1 MEKAINIADLSKKR
15 VLILDGAM
23 GTAIQQHRLNADDF
37 KYPGSDKPLPG
48 CNEVLSLSRPDVIEG
63 IHSAY
68 IDAGADI
75 IETNTFNGTPFAL
88 KDYGLEDKAYDL
100 NLAAVKV
107 ARKAIDKADRKVFL
121 AGSIG
126 PTGRS
131 ASFSPS
137 VDDPAYRVSVFEDFV
152 DAYRIQLKGLLD
164 GGVDMLLVETIF
176 DTLVAKAALTAIKE
190 EFDERKIALPVMVS
204 ATFSDKSR
212 RTLSGQSLEA
222 FVASLA
228 PYPVFSLG
236 VNCSTGAAEMIPLI
250 KDMAKLSPVRASAHP
265 NAGFPDH
272 DGHYTQTPEQLAELM
287 KPVLEAGMLNVVGGC
302 CGTRPEHIKALA
314 EAAKTAVP
322 RPEKTSEHV
331 LALSAWDVLNI
342 PLKHQFITVG
352 ERANVA
358 GSRKFA
364 RLIKEEKYEEAIALT
379 RKQVEEGA
387 QIIDVCMDD
396 PMIDAPVAMRTFLR
410 LIAADPVTARV
421 PVMIDSSAWEVI
433 EAALPELQGRGIV
446 NSISLKEGEAE
457 FLRRARHIHDMGAA
471 VMVMLFDEHGQ
482 ADSFTRKCSVAE
494 RAYRLLTEK
503 TAIKPETII
512 FDPNILSIATGI
524 DEHDLYARDFIRA
537 VKWIKTRFP
546 KVKVSGGLS
555 NLSFAFRGNNPL
567 RKAMHTIFLELA
579 VEAGLDMAIVNPAM
593 EMSTAGIPDKAKA
606 IIKEALLVE
615 KGDGPAARK
624 TLIELAMSGSL
635 DSEGGSRKSEVR
647 SESWRSE
654 KVEERIS
661 LALVR
666 GDDSYLADD
675 LTEAGLENALELVEG
690 PLMGGMSRVGEL
702 FGEGK
707 VFLPQVVRSAR
718 IMKKAVD
725 ILRPYLVETD
735 ESAKNTRGTVVI
747 ATVKGDVHDIGKNI
761 VSLVLQ
767 CNHFNVI
774 DLGVMVPPEDIF
786 KAAVEHKADM
796 VGLSG
801 LITPSLV
808 EMGEVCRMFNEAG
821 LDIPILIG
829 GATTSEAHTATRL
842 APLYPGH
849 VVYSSDASHSV
860 QVALKLASKE
870 AGIFLK
876 ETEKKYSKTRSSA
889 FVKTSADKQKLVS
902 LEKARKQ
909 KHKKLKPSDA
919 PSFLGKKVINNFDLD
934 AVIELINWKMFA
946 LAWQVK
952 PNTDEAQKLR
962 KDAEDLLAK
971 AEVKK
976 AFESSMCAVVG
987 LYQASVKDDDI
998 YLQTPHP
1005 RPQTPVLYFLRKQQA
1020 IEKEAKLS
1028 LSDYVYDN
1036 GDHIGLFVATA
1047 GLGVK
1052 ELADTYRQSGED
1064 YTALMISLLAD
1075 RLAEAFS
1082 EYLNVTMQNDWWR
1095 QTEHKIIRPAS
1106 GYPSA
1111 PDHSEKAVIFDVLN
1125 AEQELGVTLTESYA
1139 MDPVSSV
1146 CGYYVADEKPY
1157 YFSLGD
1163 ISEEQFE
1170 DYANR
1175 KGMDPDTLKKVF
1187 AGKLRVGSKE

>member
-1 MEKAINIADLSKKR
+1 MQDAINIVELSKKR
-15 VLILDGAM
+15 VLVLDGAM
-23 GTAIQQHRLNADDF
+23 GTAIQQRGLLADDF
-37 KYPGSDKPLPG
+37 MYPGSNKPIPG
-48 CNEVLSLSRPDVIEG
+48 CNEVLSLSRPDVIEA
-63 IHSAY
+63 IHTAY

-88 KDYGLEDKAYDL
+88 KDYGLEDKAYEL
-100 NLAAVKV
+100 NYAAVKV
-107 ARKAIDKADRKVFL
+107 ARKAISKADRPVFL
-121 AGSIG
+121 AGSLG

-152 DAYRIQLKGLLD
+152 QAYRIQLKGMLD
-164 GGVDMLLVETIF
+164 GGIDLILVETIF

-222 FVASLA
+222 FIASLA
-228 PYPVFSLG
+228 PYPIFSLG

-250 KDMAKLSPVRASAHP
+250 KDLAKISPVNTSAHP

-272 DGHYTQTPEQLAELM
+272 DGNYSQTPEQLAELM
-287 KPVLEAGMLNVVGGC
+287 KPVLEAGMLNIVGGC

-314 EAAKTAVP
+314 EVAKAAEGRADKMSDP
-322 RPEKTSEHV
+322 V
-331 LALSAWDVLNI
+331 LKLSAWDVLNI
-342 PLKHQFITVG
+342 PLQHQFITVG

-364 RLIKEEKYEEAIALT
+364 RLIKEEKFEEAIMLT
-379 RKQVEEGA
+379 RKQVEAGA

-396 PMIDAPVAMRTFLR
+396 PMIDAPAAMTTFLR
-410 LIAADPVTARV
+410 LIAADPVAARV
-421 PVMIDSSAWEVI
+421 PIMIDSSSWEVI
-433 EAALPELQGRGIV
+433 EAGLPELQGRGIV
-446 NSISLKEGEAE
+446 NSISLKEGEEE
-457 FLRRARHIHDMGAA
+457 FLRRAKHIHDMGAA

-482 ADSFTRKCSVAE
+482 ADSFSRKCSVAE
-494 RAYRLLTEK
+494 RAYKLLTEK
-503 TAIKPETII
+503 TAIKPESII

-537 VKWIKTRFP
+537 VKWIKTKYP

-593 EMSTAGIPDKAKA
+593 EMSTAGIPDSAKA

-624 TLIELAMSGSL
+624 ALIELAMSGSL
-635 DSEGGSRKSEVR
+635 EETRVQSSETG
-647 SESWRSE
+647 
-654 KVEERIS
+654 VEEWRQTDVNERLS
-661 LALVR
+661 LAMVR

-675 LTEAGLENALELVEG
+675 LDEAGKENAMALIEG

-725 ILRPYLVETD
+725 ILRPYLIEAD
-735 ESAKNTRGTVVI
+735 ESTQTMRGTIVL

-761 VSLVLQ
+761 VSLILQ
-767 CNHFNVI
+767 CNHFKVV
-774 DLGVMVPPEDIF
+774 DLGVMVPPEKIF
-786 KAAVEHKADM
+786 NAAIEHKADM

-808 EMGEVCRMFNEAG
+808 EMGEVCRQFNDAK
-821 LDIPILIG
+821 LDIPIMIG

-842 APLYPGH
+842 APLYPGK
-849 VVYSSDASHSV
+849 VVYSSDASDSV
-860 QVALKLASKE
+860 NVALKLASQH
-870 AGIFLK
+870 
-876 ETEKKYSKTRSSA
+876 
-889 FVKTSADKQKLVS
+889 ADKFLQKTEDRYAEVRSNKADRDQKIELIGLKKARELKHQKL
-902 LEKARKQ
+902 Q
-909 KHKKLKPSDA
+909 PSDTPA
-919 PSFLGKKVINNFDLD
+919 FLGKKVIKHFDLD
-934 AVIELINWKMFA
+934 ELIPLINWKMFA

-952 PNTDEAQKLR
+952 PNTDEAKKLR
-962 KDAEDLLAK
+962 KDAEDMLANP
-971 AEVKK
+971 EVLKV
-976 AFESSMCAVVG
+976 FEGSMRAVVG
-987 LYQASVKDDDI
+987 LFQAKPEGDDLI
-998 YLQTPHP
+998 LMNENTRLH
-1005 RPQTPVLYFLRKQQA
+1005 FLRKQQK
-1020 IEKEAKLS
+1020 IEKESKLS
-1028 LSDYVYDN
+1028 LSDYVHES
-1036 GDHIGLFVATA
+1036 GDHMGLFVATT

-1052 ELADTYRQSGED
+1052 GLADSYSQSGED
-1064 YTALMISLLAD
+1064 YTALMISLLSD
-1075 RLAEAFS
+1075 RLAEALS
-1082 EYLNVTMQNDWWR
+1082 EYLNVKMQEDWWK
-1095 QTEHKIIRPAS
+1095 QGEHKIIRPAS

-1111 PDHSEKAVIFDVLN
+1111 PDHSEKAAIFKLLD
-1125 AEQELGVTLTESYA
+1125 AEKELGVNLTESYA

-1146 CGYYVADEKPY
+1146 CGYYFADKKPY
-1157 YFSLGD
+1157 YFSLGEITD
-1163 ISEEQFE
+1163 EQFT

-1175 KGMDPDTLKKVF
+1175 KGMEPKELKKVF
-1187 AGKLRVGSKE
+1187 AGKLQVGSKE

>member
-1 MEKAINIADLSKKR
+1 MEKILNIAELAKKR

-23 GTAIQQHRLNADDF
+23 GTAIQQRNLAPEDYY
-37 KYPGSDKPLPG
+37 YPEPTPASRSFSEGLVPG
-48 CNEVLSLSRPDVIEG
+48 CNEVLSLSRPDVIEA

-75 IETNTFNGTPFAL
+75 IETNTFSGNAFAL
-88 KDYGLEDKAYDL
+88 KDYGLADKVYEINA
-100 NLAAVKV
+100 AAVKV
-107 ARKAIDKADRKVFL
+107 AKQAIAKADRPVFL
-121 AGSIG
+121 AASIG

-137 VDDPAYRVSVFEDFV
+137 VDDPAYRESDFHDFV
-152 DAYRIQLKGLLD
+152 AMYRDQLKPLLD
-164 GGVDMLLVETIF
+164 GGVDLILVETIF
-176 DTLVAKAALTAIKE
+176 DTLVAKAALTAIKA
-190 EFDERKIALPVMVS
+190 EFDERGIDLPVMVS

-212 RTLSGQSLEA
+212 RTLSGQSLQA
-222 FVASLA
+222 FIASLSS
-228 PYPVFSLG
+228 YNIFSLG

-250 KDMAKLSPVRASAHP
+250 RDLAKWSPFRTSAHP

-272 DGHYTQTPEQLAELM
+272 DGNYTQDAEELAALL
-287 KPVLEAGMLNVVGGC
+287 KPVLDEGLLNIVGGC
-302 CGTRPEHIKALA
+302 CGTRPVHIKAIA

-322 RPEKTSEHV
+322 RPLKTPEPV
-331 LALSAWDVLNI
+331 LSLSAWDTLNI
-342 PLKHQFITVG
+342 PPKHQFITVG

-379 RKQVEEGA
+379 RKQVDAGA

-396 PMIDAPVAMRTFLR
+396 PMIDAPAAMKKFLR
-410 LIAADPVTARV
+410 LVAADPVTARV

-433 EAALPELQGRGIV
+433 ETALPELQGRGIV

-457 FLRRARHIHDMGAA
+457 FLRRAKHIHAMGAA

-482 ADSFTRKCSVAE
+482 AESFSRKCSVAE

-503 TAIKPETII
+503 TDITPESII

-537 VKWIKTRFP
+537 VKWIKGKFP
-546 KVKVSGGLS
+546 AVKVSGGLS

-593 EMSTAGIPDKAKA
+593 EMSTAGIPGHAKA

-615 KGDGPAARK
+615 NGDGVAARK
-624 TLIELAMSGSL
+624 ALIDLAMSDSL
-635 DSEGGSRKSEVR
+635 TDARPHTPEAKID
-647 SESWRSE
+647 SWREEDVSE
-654 KVEERIS
+654 R
-661 LALVR
+661 LALSMVR
-666 GDDSYLADD
+666 GDDSYLEAD
-675 LTEAGLENALELVEG
+675 LSEAGLENALALVEG

-725 ILRPYLVETD
+725 ILRPYLVEAD
-735 ESAKNTRGTVVI
+735 ESTQNSRGTVVL

-767 CNHFNVI
+767 CNHFTVI

-808 EMGEVCRMFNEAG
+808 EMGEVCRIFNDAG

-849 VVYSSDASHSV
+849 VVYSSDASDSV
-860 QVALKLASKE
+860 RVALELVSANAKK
-870 AGIFLK
+870 FLK
-876 ETEKKYSKTRSSA
+876 KTQKHYSDTSVSSNRRQTG
-889 FVKTSADKQKLVS
+889 KELIS
-902 LEKARKQ
+902 LEKARKL
-909 KHKKLKPSDA
+909 KHKKLKSSDA
-919 PSFLGKKVINNFDLD
+919 PTFLGKKVIRNFDLNTLLG
-934 AVIELINWKMFA
+934 LINWKMFA
-946 LAWQVK
+946 LAWQVR
-952 PNTDEAQKLR
+952 PNTDEAEKLR
-962 KDAEDLLAK
+962 KDAEELLAK
-971 AEVKK
+971 AEVQK

-987 LYQASVKDDDI
+987 LYEAKPDGDDI
-998 YLQTPHP
+998 LLNNDNA
-1005 RPQTPVLYFLRKQQA
+1005 RLYFLRKQQA

-1028 LSDYVYDN
+1028 LSDYVHER
-1036 GDHIGLFVATA
+1036 GDHMGLFVATTGSGA
-1047 GLGVK
+1047 K
-1052 ELADTYRQSGED
+1052 KLADTYRDAGDD
-1064 YTALMISLLAD
+1064 YHALMINLLAD
-1075 RLAEAFS
+1075 RLAEALS
-1082 EYLNVTMQNDWWR
+1082 EYLNIKMQDNWWK
-1095 QTEHKIIRPAS
+1095 QSEHKIIRPAS

-1111 PDHSEKAVIFDVLN
+1111 PDHSEKAAIFNILN
-1125 AEQELGVTLTESYA
+1125 AEKELGVTLTESYA

-1146 CGYYVADEKPY
+1146 CGYYFADVKPY

-1175 KGMDPDTLKKVF
+1175 KGMEAEALKKVY
-1187 AGKLRVGSKE
+1187 AGKLR